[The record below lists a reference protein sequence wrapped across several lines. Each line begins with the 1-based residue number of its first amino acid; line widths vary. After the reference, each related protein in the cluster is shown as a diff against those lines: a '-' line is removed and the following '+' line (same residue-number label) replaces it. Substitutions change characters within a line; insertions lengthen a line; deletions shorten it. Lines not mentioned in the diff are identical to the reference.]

1 MDTLNTVQSCTT
13 VQSSPGLRYC
23 CCSRHAMYW
32 LHRTITHH
40 RAQAHN
46 TTGPPHR
53 HAASRSRALCAPPN
67 RPTRPG
73 PRSRAP
79 RRGQPAQAP
88 PIAGGGG
95 HAVAASGNGGGPATA
110 SGRPATAEHK
120 RGAPSPLH
128 SSSLQLHSPSP
139 TFFLAQM
146 ETLAGAEN

>member
-1 MDTLNTVQSCTT
+1 
-13 VQSSPGLRYC
+13 
-23 CCSRHAMYW
+23 MYW
-32 LHRTITHH
+32 LHRTITHN

-46 TTGPPHR
+46 STGPPHR
-53 HAASRSRALCAPPN
+53 HAASRSGALCVPPD

-110 SGRPATAEHK
+110 SGRPATAEHQ
-120 RGAPSPLH
+120 RGAPSPPTLFL
-128 SSSLQLHSPSP
+128 SPLQSPSP

-146 ETLAGAEN
+146 ETLGTRSNSSLQGNEYVVSASVKTNSENTQ